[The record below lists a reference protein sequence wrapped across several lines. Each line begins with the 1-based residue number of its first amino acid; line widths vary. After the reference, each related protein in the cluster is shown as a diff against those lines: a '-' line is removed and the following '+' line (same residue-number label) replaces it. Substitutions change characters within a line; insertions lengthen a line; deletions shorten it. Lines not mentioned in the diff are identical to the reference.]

1 MKRINPS
8 MNGAALFSGHNY
20 ASYMYQKWQ
29 NACRNF
35 SGDMG
40 VLLLLMNYNFK
51 KITYLNYVHL
61 LHIN

>member
-8 MNGAALFSGHNY
+8 MNGVALFSGHNY

-40 VLLLLMNYNFK
+40 VLLLLMNYNF
-51 KITYLNYVHL
+51 
-61 LHIN
+61 